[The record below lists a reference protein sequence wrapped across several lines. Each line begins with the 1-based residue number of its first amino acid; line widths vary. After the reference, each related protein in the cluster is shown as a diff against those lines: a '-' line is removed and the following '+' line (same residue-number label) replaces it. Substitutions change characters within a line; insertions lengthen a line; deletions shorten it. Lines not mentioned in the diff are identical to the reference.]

1 MYGNPYIP
9 TMPNVPQPF
18 GYSPQN
24 GLYNQPNNFT
34 PNQFGQPQ
42 TGTQPQTSAGITVGQ
57 VATIEQVEQVQLMP
71 GEKKI
76 ILVQNAPI
84 MAIRIADQ
92 MGLVQTEYR
101 KLEAFDPRQAQPAQ
115 TEYAPLSEV
124 EQLKTQM
131 NQLYNELKEIKGG
144 ASNGKP
150 FKQPVPGGNV
160 SAGTTSEQ
168 SR

>member
-1 MYGNPYIP
+1 MYGNPYMP

-34 PNQFGQPQ
+34 PNQFGQSQ
-42 TGTQPQTSAGITVGQ
+42 TGTQPQTNAGITVGQ

-101 KLEAFDPRQAQPAQ
+101 KLEAFDPRKAQPAQ
-115 TEYAPLSEV
+115 TEYAPLAEV
-124 EQLKTQM
+124 EQLKSQM
-131 NQLYNELKEIKGG
+131 KQLYNELNAIKGG
-144 ASNGKP
+144 SNNGKP
-150 FKQPVPGGNV
+150 SKQPVPGSNA
-160 SAGTTSEQ
+160 SAGTAAE
-168 SR
+168 

>member
-1 MYGNPYIP
+1 SNGRLFLFAFRFERDGFLCLFYVFCWCWNLRNKSTIKSENTREVFTMYGNPYIP

-84 MAIRIADQ
+84 
-92 MGLVQTEYR
+92 
-101 KLEAFDPRQAQPAQ
+101 
-115 TEYAPLSEV
+115 
-124 EQLKTQM
+124 
-131 NQLYNELKEIKGG
+131 
-144 ASNGKP
+144 
-150 FKQPVPGGNV
+150 
-160 SAGTTSEQ
+160 
-168 SR
+168 

>member
-1 MYGNPYIP
+1 MMYGNPYM
-9 TMPNVPQPF
+9 TNMPSPY
-18 GYSPQN
+18 GYGAQN
-24 GLYNQPNNFT
+24 SFYNQPNNFT
-34 PNQFGQPQ
+34 PNQYGQAQMGAQ
-42 TGTQPQTSAGITVGQ
+42 TQTSAGITVGQ

-76 ILVQNAPI
+76 ILVQNAPV

-101 KLEAFDPRQAQPAQ
+101 KLEAFDPRQSQPAK

-131 NQLYNELKEIKGG
+131 KQLYNELNAIKGG
-144 ASNGKP
+144 SNNGKP
-150 FKQPVPGGNV
+150 SKQSVSGGNV
-160 SAGTTSEQ
+160 SAGTAAEQ
-168 SR
+168 PR

>member
-1 MYGNPYIP
+1 MYGNPYMSG
-9 TMPNVPQPF
+9 MPSPY
-18 GYSPQN
+18 GYGAQN
-24 GLYNQPNNFT
+24 SFYNQPNNFT

-42 TGTQPQTSAGITVGQ
+42 TGAQQQTSVGITVGQ

-101 KLEAFDPRQAQPAQ
+101 KLEAFDPRQAQPVQ

-124 EQLKTQM
+124 EQLKSQM
-131 NQLYNELKEIKGG
+131 KQLYNELNAIKGG
-144 ASNGKP
+144 NANGKP
-150 FKQPVPGGNV
+150 SKQPVSSSNV
-160 SAGTTSEQ
+160 SAGTAAEQ

>member
-1 MYGNPYIP
+1 MYGNPYMP

-18 GYSPQN
+18 GYSSQN

-34 PNQFGQPQ
+34 PNQYNQPQ
-42 TGTQPQTSAGITVGQ
+42 MGAQTQTNSITVGQ

-101 KLEAFDPRQAQPAQ
+101 KLEAFDPRQAQPAT

-124 EQLKTQM
+124 EQLKAQM
-131 NQLYNELKEIKGG
+131 QQLYSELNAIKGG
-144 ASNGKP
+144 SNNGKP
-150 FKQPVPGGNV
+150 SKQPVPGGNV
-160 SAGTTSEQ
+160 SAGTAAE
-168 SR
+168 

>member
-1 MYGNPYIP
+1 MYGNPYMP

-24 GLYNQPNNFT
+24 GLYNQTNNFT
-34 PNQFGQPQ
+34 PSQYGQAQMGAQAQ
-42 TGTQPQTSAGITVGQ
+42 TNGITVGQ

-101 KLEAFDPRQAQPAQ
+101 KLEAFDPRQTQPAQ
-115 TEYAPLSEV
+115 TEYAPLAEV
-124 EQLKTQM
+124 EQLKSQM
-131 NQLYNELKEIKGG
+131 KQLYNELNAIKGG
-144 ASNGKP
+144 NANGKP
-150 FKQPVPGGNV
+150 SKQPVSGNV
-160 SAGTTSEQ
+160 SAGTAAE
-168 SR
+168 

>member
-1 MYGNPYIP
+1 MYGNPYMP

-34 PNQFGQPQ
+34 PNQYNQSQMGAQA
-42 TGTQPQTSAGITVGQ
+42 QTSAGITVGQ

-101 KLEAFDPRQAQPAQ
+101 KLEAFDPRQTQPTQ

-124 EQLKTQM
+124 EQLKSQM
-131 NQLYNELKEIKGG
+131 KQLYNELNAIKGG
-144 ASNGKP
+144 SNNGKP
-150 FKQPVPGGNV
+150 SKQPVPGGNV
-160 SAGTTSEQ
+160 SAGTAPE
-168 SR
+168 

>member
-1 MYGNPYIP
+1 MYGNPYMP

-34 PNQFGQPQ
+34 PNQYGQAQ
-42 TGTQPQTSAGITVGQ
+42 TGAQAQTNGITVGQ

-101 KLEAFDPRQAQPAQ
+101 KLEAFDPRQAQPVQ

-124 EQLKTQM
+124 EQLKSQIK
-131 NQLYNELKEIKGG
+131 QLYNELNSIKGG
-144 ASNGKP
+144 SNNGKP
-150 FKQPVPGGNV
+150 SKQPVSGNV
-160 SAGTTSEQ
+160 SAGTAAEQ

>member
-1 MYGNPYIP
+1 MYGNPYMP

-34 PNQFGQPQ
+34 PNQYGQAQ
-42 TGTQPQTSAGITVGQ
+42 MGAQPQTSAGITVGQ

-76 ILVQNAPI
+76 IFVQNAPI

-115 TEYAPLSEV
+115 TEYAPLAEV

-131 NQLYNELKEIKGG
+131 QQLYNELNSIKGG
-144 ASNGKP
+144 NANGKP
-150 FKQPVPGGNV
+150 SKQPVPGNV
-160 SAGTTSEQ
+160 SAGTAAE
-168 SR
+168 

>member
-1 MYGNPYIP
+1 MYGNPYMP

-18 GYSPQN
+18 GYSSQN

-34 PNQFGQPQ
+34 PNQYNQPQ
-42 TGTQPQTSAGITVGQ
+42 MGAQAQASASITVGQ

-101 KLEAFDPRQAQPAQ
+101 KLETFDPRQAQPAQ

-124 EQLKTQM
+124 EQLKAQIK
-131 NQLYNELKEIKGG
+131 QLYTELNNIKGG
-144 ASNGKP
+144 NANGKP
-150 FKQPVPGGNV
+150 SKQPVPGGNV

-168 SR
+168 PR

>member
-34 PNQFGQPQ
+34 PNQYGQPQ
-42 TGTQPQTSAGITVGQ
+42 MGAQAQTNAGITVGQ

-115 TEYAPLSEV
+115 TEYAPLPEV
-124 EQLKTQM
+124 EQLKVQM
-131 NQLYNELKEIKGG
+131 QQLYNELNAIKGG
-144 ASNGKP
+144 SDNGKP
-150 FKQPVPGGNV
+150 SKQPVPGGNV
-160 SAGTTSEQ
+160 SAGTAPEQ

>member
-24 GLYNQPNNFT
+24 SLYNQPNNFT
-34 PNQFGQPQ
+34 PSQYNQPQ
-42 TGTQPQTSAGITVGQ
+42 IGAQAQTSAGITVGQ

-124 EQLKTQM
+124 EQLKVQM
-131 NQLYNELKEIKGG
+131 QQLYNELNAIKGD
-144 ASNGKP
+144 SNNGKP
-150 FKQPVPGGNV
+150 SKQSVSGGNV
-160 SAGTTSEQ
+160 SAGTAAEQ
-168 SR
+168 PR

>member
-1 MYGNPYIP
+1 MYGNPYMP

-18 GYSPQN
+18 GYGSQN

-42 TGTQPQTSAGITVGQ
+42 TGTQTQTSGITVGQ

-101 KLEAFDPRQAQPAQ
+101 KLEAFDPRQTQPAQ

-124 EQLKTQM
+124 EQLKSQM
-131 NQLYNELKEIKGG
+131 KQLYNELNAIKGG
-144 ASNGKP
+144 NANGKP
-150 FKQPVPGGNV
+150 SKQPVPGNNV
-160 SAGTTSEQ
+160 SAGTAAE
-168 SR
+168 